1 MIDLHCHSIFSDGSK
16 TPEELVALAEEAGLT
31 ALALTDHDTTDGLE
45 RFMNAGKNSPVQTL
59 HGMELSAEYGETPL
73 HILGYGFDPSSPTLQ
88 EALAWVREGRA
99 ARNFQIVE
107 KLNTLGY
114 NLTFEDVRRH
124 SADDLVGR
132 PHFAAALIEKGHFK
146 HKDKVFKQLLGKN
159 CAAYVDR
166 RRLKPGECLEVIR
179 AAGGVPVIAHPGQM
193 RLTRNKLRRL
203 VKKLKEQ
210 GLGGLEVWHPSHPP
224 HQVKA
229 FEQICKDFDLIA
241 TGGTDFHG
249 ALTPDLSLGTGFG
262 NLCVPDD
269 VLEKLF
275 EHEKKRISI
284 ASGDSF

>member
-1 MIDLHCHSIFSDGSK
+1 MIDLHCHSTFSDGTN
-16 TPEELVALAEEAGLT
+16 TPEELVALAEAAGLT

-45 RFMNAGKNSPVQTL
+45 RFINAGKNSSVETL
-59 HGMELSAEYGETPL
+59 RGIELSAEYGETPL
-73 HILGYGFDPSSPTLQ
+73 HILGYGFDPSNATLQ
-88 EALAWVREGRA
+88 EALEWVREGRA

-114 NLTFEDVRRH
+114 DLTFEDVRRH

-146 HKDKVFKQLLGKN
+146 HKNKVFRQLLGKN

-166 RRLKPGECLEVIR
+166 RRLKPAECLDVIR
-179 AAGGVPVIAHPGQM
+179 AAGGVSVVARPGQM

-203 VKKLKEQ
+203 IKKLKEQ
-210 GLGGLEVWHPSHPP
+210 GLDGLEVWHSSHPP

-229 FEQICKDFDLIA
+229 FGQICKEFDLVA

-262 NLCVPDD
+262 NLSVPDE
-269 VLEKLF
+269 VLEKL
-275 EHEKKRISI
+275 RQ
-284 ASGDSF
+284 